1 LLFLV
6 GRISAKMSGDKIP
19 VDLELK
25 KAFSE
30 LQMKLIDTNQKVKF
44 ADIQIEGLKRSILH
58 KQITDKE
65 MGGLPGETKVYQ
77 GVGRCFFTSSIPEVR
92 SGISKQISDYQDKI
106 KVFETNK
113 EHLERDIKSSE
124 NALRELVKSK
134 QSAAT

>member
-1 LLFLV
+1 
-6 GRISAKMSGDKIP
+6 MSGDKIP